1 MGVDMSIL
9 KLITQP
15 FNHCIDVA
23 DDMTCQSKC
32 CGDANSCESDTKNS
46 RASTTI
52 SRDSDETIVPSDLS
66 PKTPTHSRH
75 RSRENN

>member
-1 MGVDMSIL
+1 MGADISII

-32 CGDANSCESDTKNS
+32 CGDANSCTCDTKNS
-46 RASTTI
+46 RASPI
-52 SRDSDETIVPSDLS
+52 SSRDSDTTLDIS
-66 PKTPTHSRH
+66 PKTPLHNSRQ
-75 RSRENN
+75 RSK

>member
-1 MGVDMSIL
+1 MGVDMSIM

-32 CGDANSCESDTKNS
+32 CGDANSCTCDTKNS
-46 RASTTI
+46 RASTI
-52 SRDSDETIVPSDLS
+52 ASRDSDTTLDIS
-66 PKTPTHSRH
+66 PKTPSHSRQ
-75 RSRENN
+75 RSK